1 MMKYTITT
9 VLFLAL
15 LNMLQAQIEIQP
27 NYPPGG
33 CFCEGAAQQPFI
45 VMAEGSAG
53 PFAFEWTGPNGYTST
68 EKEPADITEAGS
80 YELTVYNAY
89 GCDFAYEVELPACP
103 APQYNI
109 LPNTCMGILTLEI
122 ESGVG
127 PFSVAWF
134 NAVSETPLGETE
146 LTVNVQ
152 EGTYF
157 AKVTDGNGCVLQTP
171 VGMICYYWFFSK
183 IRKTEF

>member
-1 MMKYTITT
+1 
-9 VLFLAL
+9 
-15 LNMLQAQIEIQP
+15 
-27 NYPPGG
+27 
-33 CFCEGAAQQPFI
+33 
-45 VMAEGSAG
+45 MAEGSAG
-53 PFAFEWTGPNGYTST
+53 PFTFEWTGPNGYTST

-89 GCDFAYEVELPACP
+89 GCDFAYEIELPACP

-109 LPNTCMGILTLEI
+109 LSNTCMGILTLEI

-134 NAVSETPLGETE
+134 DAVSETPLGETE